1 MIKMNC
7 AREVALR
14 IIEERPNEEIYTV
27 ASGVSPSGF
36 VHIGNFREI
45 ATPYLVVKELR
56 KLGKKVRYI
65 LSFDE
70 FDRFRKVPGNI
81 DPSYEKYIGMPYTD
95 IPSPFTE
102 NESYASY
109 MENRFLDELKAMDVE
124 VECIYQTKEYQSGRY
139 NKYIKI
145 AMDNKDRIFDIIDEF
160 RTQDATS
167 EEKNNY
173 YPISIYC
180 NECKKDSTKILS
192 YDRGTGEVEYICD
205 CGHQEK
211 ITINTATNI
220 KLQWKVDWPMR
231 WMVEGVT
238 FETGGIDHSAA
249 NGSKAVSE
257 KIVREIFNYE
267 PPVYIPYNFI
277 GIKGGGAKMSSS
289 TGNVLTLTDLLK
301 VYDKNIIWW
310 FYARFDNMHAFD
322 IALDNDVIRYYSEYD
337 RWVKLYFNGSIDEKN
352 KSILDL
358 TNVTEDYLNNPN
370 FSYLATFLPI
380 VNFDIDLLKELL
392 SKENID
398 TSSKE
403 FNERLKLATNW
414 VNEYG
419 TDYQVK
425 LLEERNE
432 EYYNTLNDLEKDW
445 LSKTMSIIDKEF
457 NTTDELQTALYDVVK
472 DGVLIDK
479 ELKQAQKRY
488 FGILYNMLLGRDQGP
503 KLGLFLMAIDKEK
516 IKTLL

>member
-1 MIKMNC
+1 MNWAKEIALKIIK
-7 AREVALR
+7 
-14 IIEERPNEEIYTV
+14 ERPNEKIYTV

-45 ATPYLVVKELR
+45 ATPYLVVKELK

-70 FDRFRKVPGNI
+70 YDRFRKVPGNI
-81 DPSYEKYIGMPYTD
+81 DSSYEQYIGMPYTE

-109 MENRFLDELKAMDVE
+109 MENKFLNELKAMDVE
-124 VECIYQTKEYQSGRY
+124 VECIYQAKEYQSGRY
-139 NKYIKI
+139 NEYIKI
-145 AMDNKDRIFDIIDEF
+145 AMDNRDKIFSIIDDF
-160 RTQDATS
+160 RTQDST
-167 EEKNNY
+167 EEERKNY

-180 NECKKDSTKILS
+180 SNCRKDSTKILS
-192 YDRGTGEVEYICD
+192 YNSNNGEVEYSCA
-205 CGHQEK
+205 CGHTFK
-211 ITINTATNI
+211 LNINNATNV

-231 WMVEGVT
+231 WMIEHVT
-238 FETGGIDHSAA
+238 FETGGIDHSAS

-257 KIVREIFNYE
+257 RVAREIFNYE

-289 TGNVLTLTDLLK
+289 TGNVLTITDLLK

-322 IALDNDVIRYYSEYD
+322 IALDNDVIRYYSEFD
-337 RWVKLYFNGSIDEKN
+337 RWVKLYFNGNIDEKN
-352 KSILDL
+352 KNILDL
-358 TNVTEDYLNNPN
+358 TNVKKEYLNNPS

-380 VNFDIDLLKELL
+380 VNFDIKLLKELL

-398 TSSKE
+398 VKTKE
-403 FNERLKLATNW
+403 FRHRLELATNW
-414 VNEYG
+414 VNNYG
-419 TDYQVK
+419 ADYQIN
-425 LLEERNE
+425 LLNKRNN
-432 EYYNTLNDLEKDW
+432 EYYESLNDLEKKW
-445 LSKTMSIIDKEF
+445 LDDTKKLLNQSY
-457 NTTDELQTALYDVVK
+457 NTTNDLQTALYAVVK
-472 DGVLIDK
+472 DDTLVDK
-479 ELKQAQKRY
+479 ELKQVQKRY
-488 FGILYNMLLGRDQGP
+488 FQILYNMLLGTDQGP

-516 IKTLL
+516 IKKLL